1 MQTPARVLSRMCG
14 TASSRRQ
21 ADVTGRDRL
30 PARKCLRHMAMS
42 AICLQ
47 RLQRSLRSRS
57 GKSVTAT
64 PCQNARKVNL
74 NTSLF
79 PRRMFWLLHVV
90 TMCMCSGLSQL
101 SCLNSELTRAYSVG
115 HLGKEKQLA
124 LRLAFASS
132 SLSGSSASCQ
142 VSYWGHIGEMENTM
156 DPTIQV

>member
-30 PARKCLRHMAMS
+30 PARKCLRHIAMS

-47 RLQRSLRSRS
+47 RLQRSLQSRS
-57 GKSVTAT
+57 GKSVNAT
-64 PCQNARKVNL
+64 TPRQNARTVNL
-74 NTSLF
+74 NTCLF

-90 TMCMCSGLSQL
+90 TMCMYSGLSQL

-115 HLGKEKQLA
+115 HL
-124 LRLAFASS
+124 
-132 SLSGSSASCQ
+132 
-142 VSYWGHIGEMENTM
+142 
-156 DPTIQV
+156 